1 MSKYR
6 VKLGMHV
13 VSGLLRRNGEKFE
26 DKSTTLAQGE
36 GARFFESLDGAPAA
50 TTGDGA
56 TAAPAKRGPKPKGAA
71 QAPAAGDA
79 SAAPAE
85 GTAGAPAV

>member
-13 VSGLLRRNGEKFE
+13 VSGLLRRLGETFE

-36 GARFFESLDGAPAA
+36 GARFFEALDAVPAA
-50 TTGDGA
+50 AGA
-56 TAAPAKRGPKPKGAA
+56 APAPAKRGPKPKGAA

-79 SAAPAE
+79 PAASAEAA
-85 GTAGAPAV
+85 AGDPAV

>member
-13 VSGLLRRNGEKFE
+13 VSGLLRRNGETFE
-26 DKSTTLAQGE
+26 DKSATLAQGE
-36 GARFFESLDGAPAA
+36 GARFFDLVDETAPVE
-50 TTGDGA
+50 GA
-56 TAAPAKRGPKPKGAA
+56 TAAPVKRGPKPKGAA

-79 SAAPAE
+79 PAASAE
-85 GTAGAPAV
+85 GTGAKPEA